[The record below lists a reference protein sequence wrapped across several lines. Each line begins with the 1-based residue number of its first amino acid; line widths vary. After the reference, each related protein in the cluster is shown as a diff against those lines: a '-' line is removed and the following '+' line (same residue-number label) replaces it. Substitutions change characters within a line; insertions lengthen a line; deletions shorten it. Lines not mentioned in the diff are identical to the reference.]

1 MVGLGPWDDLPPS
14 PHVVAVL
21 GADEPQLDELQAE
34 LEVGLVSYSW
44 APASIFTFTRQSKGR
59 KKWTHDLF

>member
-1 MVGLGPWDDLPPS
+1 M
-14 PHVVAVL
+14 VAVL